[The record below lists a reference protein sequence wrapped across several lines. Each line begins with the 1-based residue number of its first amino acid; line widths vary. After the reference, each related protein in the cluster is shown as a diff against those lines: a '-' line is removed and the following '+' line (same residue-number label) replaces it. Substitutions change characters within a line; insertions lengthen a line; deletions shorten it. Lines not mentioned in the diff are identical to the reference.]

1 MESILYIFLPCKK
14 VYPIG
19 VTYLADFIHR
29 RKPEVRQRIL
39 DLSLFSESQRSQA
52 IRDAALEFKPDLVCF
67 SWRDIQIFSPH
78 EGDASLE
85 HAFNFYFAGNPIKR
99 VAASFAGLKQLYRY
113 YSHIRANLSYP
124 WLVRKEFPK
133 TQIMIGGGAFTA
145 FADQLIEKLP
155 EGTIGI
161 LGEGE
166 DAILKVVNG
175 ESLENERYIIREGK
189 QTRKGNQGS
198 PALLDALTVD
208 LPYLTSIFPQHAAY
222 MDESIGVQTK
232 RGCPYDCAFCLYPY
246 IEGKR
251 VRYRPPEMVVKD
263 ISQHYHQWGARRFW
277 FTDAQFITG
286 KEAYP
291 QCTEIL
297 ERIVSEK
304 LEIEWSGY
312 IRTSLIT
319 PELAKLMVRS
329 GVGDLEVAITS
340 GSQEVL
346 NNLHMGFK
354 LERLYDGCRYL
365 AEAGFKG
372 KVILN
377 YSLNSPK
384 ETEES
389 LLQSVES
396 YKKVASIL
404 GEERVFPLMF
414 FLGIQP
420 NTDLE
425 HRLLEEGYL
434 SAGYNPLML
443 TPTSIRKLLYNP
455 APLNKLIAKACLAA
469 WERKE
474 GSRDPRAWTGSL
486 SQTASQATPSGPKPD
501 TAHYA
506 DANLIR
512 GIQNNSGRDALLTL
526 EEILRSRRPG
536 SADSRHH
543 GKDGCESNELAVIH
557 RPLHAP
563 WFACIP
569 REHGAIMPLLLG

>member
-1 MESILYIFLPCKK
+1 MNSILYVFLPCKK

-19 VTYLADFIHR
+19 IAYLADFIHR
-29 RKPEVRQRIL
+29 RRPDVRQRIL
-39 DLSLFSESQRSQA
+39 DLSLYPQAQRARVLRETASA
-52 IRDAALEFKPDLVCF
+52 FAPELVCF

-85 HAFNFYFAGNPIKR
+85 HAFNFYFASNPLKR
-99 VAASFAGLKQLYRY
+99 VIASFQGLKQLYRY
-113 YSHIRANLSYP
+113 YSDIRADLSYP
-124 WLVRKEFPK
+124 WVIRKECPHA
-133 TQIMIGGGAFTA
+133 QIMIGGGAFTA

-166 DAILKVVNG
+166 DAILKV
-175 ESLENERYIIREGK
+175 LEGRPLEDERYIYRAG
-189 QTRKGNQGS
+189 TRIQKGEKHA

-208 LPYLTSIFPQHAAY
+208 LPYLTSIFPQY
-222 MDESIGVQTK
+222 TEYTGECIGVQSK

-251 VRYRPPEMVVKD
+251 VRYRPPEMVVRD
-263 ISQHYHQWGARRFW
+263 ISQHYHLWGARRFW

-286 KEAYP
+286 KESYP

-297 ERIVSEK
+297 ERIIREG

-319 PELAKLMVRS
+319 AELATLMVRS

-365 AEAGFKG
+365 AEAGFRG

-384 ETEES
+384 ETEET

-396 YKKVASIL
+396 YKMVASIL

-443 TPTSIRKLLYNP
+443 TPGSIKKLLYNP
-455 APLNKLIAKACLAA
+455 APLNKIIAKACLAA
-469 WERKE
+469 WHKKR
-474 GSRDPRAWTGSL
+474 GSQDPRPWSGAIR
-486 SQTASQATPSGPKPD
+486 TPPPSPG
-501 TAHYA
+501 YA
-506 DANLIR
+506 DDNLIR
-512 GIQNNSGRDALLTL
+512 GIEGNSGREALLTL
-526 EEILRSRRPG
+526 EEILKVRKGTDSSTRSVNTPVG
-536 SADSRHH
+536 SPV
-543 GKDGCESNELAVIH
+543 G
-557 RPLHAP
+557 
-563 WFACIP
+563 
-569 REHGAIMPLLLG
+569 

>member
-1 MESILYIFLPCKK
+1 MNSILYIFLPCKK

-19 VTYLADFIHR
+19 ITYLADFIHR

-39 DLSLFSESQRSQA
+39 DLSLFPVPQRSQA
-52 IRDAALEFKPDLVCF
+52 IRDAAADFKPDLVCF

-78 EGDASLE
+78 EGDSSLE
-85 HAFNFYFAGNPIKR
+85 HAFNFYFASNPLKR
-99 VAASFAGLKQLYRY
+99 IAASFAGVKQLYRY
-113 YSHIRANLSYP
+113 YSHIYTILSYP

-133 TQIMIGGGAFTA
+133 AQIMIGGGAFTA

-155 EGTIGI
+155 DGTIGL

-166 DAILKVVNG
+166 DAILKVIEG
-175 ESLENERYIIREGK
+175 RSIEDERYIIKEGNSV
-189 QTRKGNQGS
+189 RKGNQGS
-198 PALLDALTVD
+198 PTLLDAQTVD
-208 LPYLTSIFPQHAAY
+208 LPYLTSIFPQYREYQH
-222 MDESIGVQTK
+222 ESIGVQTK

-251 VRYRPPEMVVKD
+251 VRYRPPDMVVKD
-263 ISQHYHQWGARRFW
+263 IAQHYHQWGTRRFW

-297 ERIVSEK
+297 ERILAEK
-304 LEIEWSGY
+304 LDIEWSGY

-319 PELAKLMVRS
+319 PDLAKLMVRS

-365 AEAGFKG
+365 AEAGFRG

-396 YKKVASIL
+396 YKMVASIL

-443 TPTSIRKLLYNP
+443 TPSSIRKLLYNP
-455 APLNKLIAKACLAA
+455 APLNSVIAKACLRA
-469 WERKE
+469 WEKKQ
-474 GSRDPRAWTGSL
+474 GSRDPRKWTGSL
-486 SQTASQATPSGPKPD
+486 SQSGTK
-501 TAHYA
+501 TTSYA
-506 DANLIR
+506 DTNLSK
-512 GIQNNSGRDALLTL
+512 GIEGNSGRDALLAI
-526 EEILRSRRPG
+526 EDILRPRHPAPPSIPSVENPHVT
-536 SADSRHH
+536 SAR
-543 GKDGCESNELAVIH
+543 
-557 RPLHAP
+557 
-563 WFACIP
+563 
-569 REHGAIMPLLLG
+569 

>member
-29 RKPEVRQRIL
+29 RKPDVRQRIL
-39 DLSLFSESQRSQA
+39 DLSLFPDAQRISA
-52 IRDAALEFKPDLVCF
+52 VRDAATEFKPDLVCF

-78 EGDASLE
+78 EGDSSLE
-85 HAFNFYFAGNPIKR
+85 HAFNFYFASNPLKR
-99 VAASFAGLKQLYRY
+99 IAASFAGVKQLYRY
-113 YSHIRANLSYP
+113 YSHIRAALSYP
-124 WLVRKEFPK
+124 WLIAKEFPK
-133 TQIMIGGGAFTA
+133 AQIMIGGGAFTA
-145 FADQLIEKLP
+145 FADQLIQKLP

-166 DAILKVVNG
+166 DAILKVIEG
-175 ESLENERYIIREGK
+175 QSLEKERYILREGK
-189 QTRKGNQGS
+189 TVRKGQQGS

-208 LPYLTSIFPQHAAY
+208 LPYLTTIFPQHREY
-222 MDESIGVQTK
+222 LGESIGVQSK

-251 VRYRPPEMVVKD
+251 VRYRPPSMVVKD

-297 ERIVSEK
+297 ERILSEK

-340 GSQEVL
+340 GSQMVL
-346 NNLHMGFK
+346 NDLHMGFK

-425 HRLLEEGYL
+425 ERLLEEGYL

-455 APLNKLIAKACLAA
+455 APLNSFIAKACLRA

-474 GSRDPRAWTGSL
+474 GSRDPRKWTGSL
-486 SQTASQATPSGPKPD
+486 SQAPKESD
-501 TAHYA
+501 SYA
-506 DANLIR
+506 DKNLIR
-512 GIQNNSGRDALLTL
+512 GIEGNSGRDALLSL
-526 EEILRSRRPG
+526 EEILRSRQSIRSAKG
-536 SADSRHH
+536 SGDRS
-543 GKDGCESNELAVIH
+543 VIT
-557 RPLHAP
+557 PAS
-563 WFACIP
+563 
-569 REHGAIMPLLLG
+569 

>member
-1 MESILYIFLPCKK
+1 
-14 VYPIG
+14 IG
-19 VTYLADFIHR
+19 ITYLADFIHR
-29 RKPEVRQRIL
+29 RQPDVRQQIL
-39 DLSLFSESQRSQA
+39 DLSLFPVSERSQA
-52 IRDAALEFKPDLVCF
+52 LRDAATAFKPDLVCF

-78 EGDASLE
+78 EGDSSLE
-85 HAFNFYFAGNPIKR
+85 HAFNFYFASNPLKR
-99 VAASFAGLKQLYRY
+99 VVASFEGVKQLYRY
-113 YSHIRANLSYP
+113 YSHIYKILSYP
-124 WLVRKEFPK
+124 WLIRKEFSK
-133 TQIMIGGGAFTA
+133 AQIMIGGGAFTA

-155 EGTIGI
+155 EGTIGL

-166 DAILKVVNG
+166 DAILKVIEG
-175 ESLENERYIIREGK
+175 RSIEDERYIIKEGGK
-189 QTRKGNQGS
+189 VRKGQQGS

-208 LPYLTSIFPQHAAY
+208 LPYLTSIFPQHREFIG
-222 MDESIGVQTK
+222 ESIGVQTK

-251 VRYRPPEMVVKD
+251 VRYRPPSMVVKD

-297 ERIVSEK
+297 ERIVSEN

-384 ETEES
+384 ETEET

-396 YKKVASIL
+396 YKIVASIL

-425 HRLLEEGYL
+425 QRLLEEGYL

-455 APLNKLIAKACLAA
+455 APLNGFIAKACLKA

-474 GSRDPRAWTGSL
+474 GSRDPRKWTGSL
-486 SQTASQATPSGPKPD
+486 SQTASADTTDQSGQ
-501 TAHYA
+501 YA
-506 DANLIR
+506 DKSLLK
-512 GIQNNSGRDALLTL
+512 GIEGNSGRDALLSL
-526 EEILRSRRPG
+526 EEILKSRKTSFSSVTSSSKSSVTPV
-536 SADSRHH
+536 S
-543 GKDGCESNELAVIH
+543 
-557 RPLHAP
+557 
-563 WFACIP
+563 
-569 REHGAIMPLLLG
+569 

>member
-1 MESILYIFLPCKK
+1 MDSILYIFLPCKK

-29 RKPEVRQRIL
+29 RKPDVRQRIL
-39 DLSLFSESQRSQA
+39 DLSLFPDAQRISA
-52 IRDAALEFKPDLVCF
+52 VRDAATEFKPDLVCF

-78 EGDASLE
+78 EGDSSLE
-85 HAFNFYFAGNPIKR
+85 HAFNFYFASNPLKR
-99 VAASFAGLKQLYRY
+99 IAASFAGVKQLYRY
-113 YSHIRANLSYP
+113 YSHIRAALSYP
-124 WLVRKEFPK
+124 WLIAKDFPK

-145 FADQLIEKLP
+145 FADQLIQKLP

-166 DAILKVVNG
+166 DAILKVIEG
-175 ESLENERYIIREGK
+175 QSLENERYILREGK
-189 QTRKGNQGS
+189 TVRKGQQGS

-208 LPYLTSIFPQHAAY
+208 LPYLTTIFPQHREY
-222 MDESIGVQTK
+222 LGESIGVQSK

-251 VRYRPPEMVVKD
+251 VRYRPPSMVVKD

-297 ERIVSEK
+297 ERILAEK

-340 GSQEVL
+340 GSQVVL
-346 NNLHMGFK
+346 NDLHMGFK

-425 HRLLEEGYL
+425 ERLLEEGYL

-455 APLNKLIAKACLAA
+455 APLNSFIAKACLMA
-469 WERKE
+469 WERKD
-474 GSRDPRAWTGSL
+474 GSRDPRKWTGSL
-486 SQTASQATPSGPKPD
+486 SQAPKESG
-501 TAHYA
+501 AYA
-506 DANLIR
+506 DQNLIR
-512 GIQNNSGRDALLTL
+512 GIEGNSGRDALLSL
-526 EEILRSRRPG
+526 EEILRSRQSLR
-536 SADSRHH
+536 SAN
-543 GKDGCESNELAVIH
+543 ESSEKSVAT
-557 RPLHAP
+557 PAS
-563 WFACIP
+563 
-569 REHGAIMPLLLG
+569 

>member
-39 DLSLFSESQRSQA
+39 DLSLFPEDQRISA
-52 IRDAALEFKPDLVCF
+52 VRDAATEFKPDLVCF

-78 EGDASLE
+78 EGDSSLE
-85 HAFNFYFAGNPIKR
+85 HAFNFYFASNPLKR
-99 VAASFAGLKQLYRY
+99 ITASFAGLQQLYRY
-113 YSHIRANLSYP
+113 YSHIRAALSYP
-124 WLVRKEFPK
+124 WLIAKEFPRA
-133 TQIMIGGGAFTA
+133 QIMIGGGAFTA
-145 FADQLIEKLP
+145 FADQLIQKLP

-166 DAILKVVNG
+166 DAILKVTEG
-175 ESLENERYIIREGK
+175 QSLEQERYILREGK
-189 QTRKGNQGS
+189 TVRKGQQGA

-208 LPYLTSIFPQHAAY
+208 LPYLTSIFPQY
-222 MDESIGVQTK
+222 KEYLGESIGVQSK

-251 VRYRPPEMVVKD
+251 VRYRPPAMVVQD
-263 ISQHYHQWGARRFW
+263 IAQHYHQWGARRFW

-297 ERIVSEK
+297 ERILAEK
-304 LEIEWSGY
+304 LGIEWSGY

-346 NNLHMGFK
+346 NDLHMGFK

-396 YKKVASIL
+396 YKKVAAIL

-425 HRLLEEGYL
+425 QRLLEEGYL

-455 APLNKLIAKACLAA
+455 APLNSFIAKACLRA
-469 WERKE
+469 WERKD
-474 GSRDPRAWTGSL
+474 GSKDPRKWTGSL
-486 SQTASQATPSGPKPD
+486 SQTPTESGP
-501 TAHYA
+501 YA
-506 DANLIR
+506 DKSLIR
-512 GIQNNSGRDALLTL
+512 GIEGNSGRDALLSL
-526 EEILRSRRPG
+526 EEILRARQSLR
-536 SADSRHH
+536 SAKDS
-543 GKDGCESNELAVIH
+543 GDKSAV
-557 RPLHAP
+557 
-563 WFACIP
+563 P
-569 REHGAIMPLLLG
+569 RGV

>member
-1 MESILYIFLPCKK
+1 MNSILYIFLPCKK

-39 DLSLFSESQRSQA
+39 DLSLFPEAQRSA
-52 IRDAALEFKPDLVCF
+52 AVRDAATEFKPDLVCF

-78 EGDASLE
+78 EGDSSLE
-85 HAFNFYFAGNPIKR
+85 HAFNFYFASNPLKR
-99 VAASFAGLKQLYRY
+99 ITASFAGLQQLYRY
-113 YSHIRANLSYP
+113 YSHIRAALSYP
-124 WLVRKEFPK
+124 WLIAKEFPK
-133 TQIMIGGGAFTA
+133 AQIMIGGGAFTA
-145 FADQLIEKLP
+145 FADQLIQKLP

-166 DAILKVVNG
+166 DAILKVIEG
-175 ESLENERYIIREGK
+175 QSLQHERYILREGK
-189 QTRKGNQGS
+189 TVRKGQQGA

-208 LPYLTSIFPQHAAY
+208 LPYLTSIFPQY
-222 MDESIGVQTK
+222 TEYIGESIGVQSK

-251 VRYRPPEMVVKD
+251 VRYRPPSMVVKD

-297 ERIVSEK
+297 ERILAEK

-346 NNLHMGFK
+346 NDLHMGFK

-425 HRLLEEGYL
+425 QRLLEEGYL

-455 APLNKLIAKACLAA
+455 APLNSFIAKACLRA
-469 WERKE
+469 WERKD
-474 GSRDPRAWTGSL
+474 GSKDPRKWTGSL
-486 SQTASQATPSGPKPD
+486 SQTPKESGP
-501 TAHYA
+501 YA
-506 DANLIR
+506 DKSLIR
-512 GIQNNSGRDALLTL
+512 GIEGNSGRDALLSL
-526 EEILRSRRPG
+526 EEILRSRQSLR
-536 SADSRHH
+536 SAKDSDD
-543 GKDGCESNELAVIH
+543 KSAVT
-557 RPLHAP
+557 R
-563 WFACIP
+563 
-569 REHGAIMPLLLG
+569 GG

>member
-1 MESILYIFLPCKK
+1 MNSILYIFLPCKK

-29 RKPEVRQRIL
+29 RRPDVRQRIL
-39 DLSLFSESQRSQA
+39 DLSLFPDVQRSSA
-52 IRDAALEFKPDLVCF
+52 VRDAATEFKPDLVCF

-78 EGDASLE
+78 EGDSSLE
-85 HAFNFYFAGNPIKR
+85 HAFNFYFASNPLKR
-99 VAASFAGLKQLYRY
+99 VVASFAGLQQLYRY
-113 YSHIRANLSYP
+113 YSHIRAALSYP
-124 WLVRKEFPK
+124 WLIAKDFPK
-133 TQIMIGGGAFTA
+133 AQIMIGGGAFTA

-166 DAILKVVNG
+166 DAILKVIEG
-175 ESLENERYIIREGK
+175 QSLEKERYITREGK
-189 QTRKGNQGS
+189 TIRKGQQGS

-208 LPYLTSIFPQHAAY
+208 LPYLTSIFPQHQEY
-222 MDESIGVQTK
+222 MGESIGVQSK

-251 VRYRPPEMVVKD
+251 VRYRPPAMVVKD
-263 ISQHYHQWGARRFW
+263 IAQHYHQWGARRFW

-297 ERIVSEK
+297 ERILAEK

-340 GSQEVL
+340 GSQVVL
-346 NNLHMGFK
+346 NDLHMGFK

-396 YKKVASIL
+396 YKVVASIL

-425 HRLLEEGYL
+425 ARLLEEGYL

-455 APLNKLIAKACLAA
+455 APLNSFIAKACLRA

-474 GSRDPRAWTGSL
+474 GSRDPRKWTGSL
-486 SQTASQATPSGPKPD
+486 SQSPKESGP
-501 TAHYA
+501 YA
-506 DANLIR
+506 DKSLIK
-512 GIQNNSGRDALLTL
+512 GIEGNSGRDALLSL
-526 EEILRSRRPG
+526 EELLRSRPSIR
-536 SADSRHH
+536 SAKSS
-543 GKDGCESNELAVIH
+543 GEKSLITPAS
-557 RPLHAP
+557 
-563 WFACIP
+563 
-569 REHGAIMPLLLG
+569 

>member
-1 MESILYIFLPCKK
+1 MMNSILYVFLPCKK

-29 RKPEVRQRIL
+29 RQPDIRQRIL
-39 DLSLFSESQRSQA
+39 DLSVHPQA
-52 IRDAALEFKPDLVCF
+52 EQPNVLRKTVSAFAPDLVCF

-85 HAFNFYFAGNPIKR
+85 HAFNFYFSSNPVKKI
-99 VAASFAGLKQLYRY
+99 AASFQGLRQLYRY
-113 YSHIRANLSYP
+113 YNDIRANLSYP
-124 WLVRKEFPK
+124 WLIRNEFP
-133 TQIMIGGGAFTA
+133 QARIMIGGGAFTA

-166 DAILKVVNG
+166 DAILKMVEG
-175 ESLENERYIIREGK
+175 RSLADERYIVKEGGK
-189 QTRKGNQGS
+189 VSKGDQGS

-208 LPYLTSIFPQHAAY
+208 LPYLTSIFPQY
-222 MDESIGVQTK
+222 RDYLDESIGVQSK

-263 ISQHYHQWGARRFW
+263 IAQHYHQWGARRFW

-297 ERIVSEK
+297 ERILREK
-304 LEIEWSGY
+304 LDIQWSGY

-319 PELAKLMVRS
+319 ADLAKLMVRS

-365 AEAGFKG
+365 AEAGFQG

-384 ETEES
+384 ETEDT

-396 YKKVASIL
+396 YKTVASIL

-455 APLNKLIAKACLAA
+455 APLNKIIAKACLAA
-469 WERKE
+469 WHKKQ
-474 GSRDPRAWTGSL
+474 GSRDPRPWSGSL
-486 SQTASQATPSGPKPD
+486 SVKPQA
-501 TAHYA
+501 YA
-506 DANLIR
+506 DGSLIR
-512 GIQNNSGRDALLTL
+512 GVEHNSGRQALLTL
-526 EEILRSRRPG
+526 EEILRSRKTADN
-536 SADSRHH
+536 SAASPQGPAVSRA
-543 GKDGCESNELAVIH
+543 G
-557 RPLHAP
+557 
-563 WFACIP
+563 
-569 REHGAIMPLLLG
+569 

>member
-1 MESILYIFLPCKK
+1 MNSILYVFLPCKK

-29 RKPEVRQRIL
+29 RKPDVRQRIL
-39 DLSLFSESQRSQA
+39 DLSLFPDAQRISA
-52 IRDAALEFKPDLVCF
+52 VRDAATEFKPDLVCF

-78 EGDASLE
+78 EGDSSLE
-85 HAFNFYFAGNPIKR
+85 HAFNFYFASNPLKR
-99 VAASFAGLKQLYRY
+99 IAASFAGVKQLYRY
-113 YSHIRANLSYP
+113 YSHIRAALSYP
-124 WLVRKEFPK
+124 WLIAKEFPK
-133 TQIMIGGGAFTA
+133 AQIMIGGGAFTA
-145 FADQLIEKLP
+145 FADQLIQKLP

-166 DAILKVVNG
+166 DAILKVIEG
-175 ESLENERYIIREGK
+175 QSLEKERYILREGK
-189 QTRKGNQGS
+189 TVRKGQQGS

-208 LPYLTSIFPQHAAY
+208 LPYLTSIFPQHREY
-222 MDESIGVQTK
+222 LGESIGVQSK

-251 VRYRPPEMVVKD
+251 VRYRPPSMVVKD

-297 ERIVSEK
+297 ERILAEK

-346 NNLHMGFK
+346 NDLHMGFK

-425 HRLLEEGYL
+425 ERLLEEGYL

-455 APLNKLIAKACLAA
+455 APLNSFIAKACLRA

-474 GSRDPRAWTGSL
+474 GSRDPRKWTGSL
-486 SQTASQATPSGPKPD
+486 SQAPKESGP
-501 TAHYA
+501 YA

-512 GIQNNSGRDALLTL
+512 GIEGNSGRDALLSL
-526 EEILRSRRPG
+526 EEILRSRKPHAARQ
-536 SADSRHH
+536 S
-543 GKDGCESNELAVIH
+543 
-557 RPLHAP
+557 PLGVEP
-563 WFACIP
+563 SKI
-569 REHGAIMPLLLG
+569 

>member
-1 MESILYIFLPCKK
+1 MNSILYIFLPCKK

-39 DLSLFSESQRSQA
+39 DLSLFPESQRTQA
-52 IRDAALEFKPDLVCF
+52 IRDVALDFKPDLVCF

-85 HAFNFYFAGNPIKR
+85 HAFNFYFASNPIKR

-124 WLVRKEFPK
+124 WLIRKEFPK
-133 TQIMIGGGAFTA
+133 SQIMIGGGAFTA

-175 ESLENERYIIREGK
+175 ESLEHERYIIREGN
-189 QTRKGNQGS
+189 QTRKGQQGS

-208 LPYLTSIFPQHAAY
+208 LPYLTSIFPQHASY

-297 ERIVSEK
+297 ERILSEK

-384 ETEES
+384 ETEDS

-396 YKKVASIL
+396 YKKVAAIL

-455 APLNKLIAKACLAA
+455 APLNKLIAKACLTA
-469 WERKE
+469 WQQKE
-474 GSRDPRAWTGSL
+474 GSRDPRAWSGSL
-486 SQTASQATPSGPKPD
+486 SQTTSSESKP
-501 TAHYA
+501 AQPHYA

-512 GIQNNSGRDALLTL
+512 GIQNNSGREALLTL
-526 EEILRSRRPG
+526 EEILRARRPAQPTTA
-536 SADSRHH
+536 SAE
-543 GKDGCESNELAVIH
+543 KTAVS
-557 RPLHAP
+557 P
-563 WFACIP
+563 
-569 REHGAIMPLLLG
+569 MS

>member
-1 MESILYIFLPCKK
+1 MQSILYIFLPCKK

-19 VTYLADFIHR
+19 VTYIADFIHR
-29 RKPEVRQRIL
+29 RKPDVRQRIL
-39 DLSLFSESQRSQA
+39 DLSLFPLGQRRQA
-52 IRDAALEFKPDLVCF
+52 ILDVATEFMPNLVCF

-78 EGDASLE
+78 EGDSSLE
-85 HAFNFYFAGNPIKR
+85 HAFNFYFASNPLKR
-99 VAASFAGLKQLYRY
+99 ITASFAGVKQLYRY
-113 YSHIRANLSYP
+113 YNHINTILSYP
-124 WLVRKEFPK
+124 ALVRKEFPRA
-133 TQIMIGGGAFTA
+133 QMMIGGGAFTA

-166 DAILKVVNG
+166 DAILKVIEG
-175 ESLENERYIIREGK
+175 RSIEDERYIVKEGN
-189 QTRKGNQGS
+189 QVRKGRQAS
-198 PALLDALTVD
+198 PALLESWPVD
-208 LPYLTSIFPQHAAY
+208 LPYLTSIFPQYKEYAG
-222 MDESIGVQTK
+222 ESIGVQSK

-251 VRYRPPEMVVKD
+251 VRYRPPETVVKD
-263 ISQHYHQWGARRFW
+263 IAQHYHQWGTRRFW

-297 ERIVSEK
+297 ERILAEE
-304 LEIEWSGY
+304 LDIEWSGY

-319 PELAKLMVRS
+319 SELAKLMVRS

-396 YKKVASIL
+396 YKMVASIL

-425 HRLLEEGYL
+425 QRLLEEGYL

-455 APLNKLIAKACLAA
+455 APLNKIIAKACLRA
-469 WERKE
+469 WERKQ
-474 GSRDPRAWTGSL
+474 GSSDPRRWTGSL
-486 SQTASQATPSGPKPD
+486 SQSTNPSS
-501 TAHYA
+501 TYA
-506 DANLIR
+506 DQNLSR
-512 GIQNNSGRDALLTL
+512 GIEGNSGRDALLSL
-526 EEILRSRRPG
+526 EEILASRRPASSHSQATEPRTS
-536 SADSRHH
+536 SA
-543 GKDGCESNELAVIH
+543 G
-557 RPLHAP
+557 
-563 WFACIP
+563 
-569 REHGAIMPLLLG
+569 

>member
-1 MESILYIFLPCKK
+1 MDSILYVFLPCKK

-19 VTYLADFIHR
+19 TTYLADFIHR
-29 RKPEVRQRIL
+29 RKPEVRQQII
-39 DLSLFSESQRSQA
+39 DLSLYPVAQRGEA
-52 IRDAALEFKPDLVCF
+52 LRHAAEAFKPDLVCF

-85 HAFNFYFAGNPIKR
+85 HAFNFYFASNPLKR
-99 VAASFAGLKQLYRY
+99 ITASFEGLKQLYRY
-113 YSHIRANLSYP
+113 YNHIRTILSYP
-124 WLVRKEFPK
+124 WLIRKEFPHAR
-133 TQIMIGGGAFTA
+133 IMIGGGAFTA

-166 DAILKVVNG
+166 DAILKVLEG
-175 ESLENERYIIREGK
+175 RSLADERYIIRENG
-189 QTRKGNQGS
+189 RISKGRQGS

-208 LPYLTSIFPQHAAY
+208 LSYLTSIFPQYREYAG
-222 MDESIGVQTK
+222 ESIGVQSK

-251 VRYRPPEMVVKD
+251 VRYRPPEMVVRD

-297 ERIVSEK
+297 ERILK
-304 LEIEWSGY
+304 AGLEIEWSGY

-319 PELAKLMVRS
+319 HELARLMVRS

-346 NNLHMGFK
+346 NDLHMGFK

-384 ETEES
+384 ETEET

-396 YKKVASIL
+396 YKRVASIL
-404 GEERVFPLMF
+404 GEGRVFPLMF

-425 HRLLEEGYL
+425 ARLLEEGYL

-455 APLNKLIAKACLAA
+455 APLNKIIAKACLRA
-469 WERKE
+469 WNQKD
-474 GSRDPRAWTGSL
+474 SHDPRAWSGSL
-486 SQTASQATPSGPKPD
+486 SQAEQTQ
-501 TAHYA
+501 AHYA
-506 DANLIR
+506 DGNLIR
-512 GIQNNSGRDALLTL
+512 GIEQNSGRLALLGIEDLIRTRRTPAT
-526 EEILRSRRPG
+526 IPTRQPRSPHY
-536 SADSRHH
+536 S
-543 GKDGCESNELAVIH
+543 
-557 RPLHAP
+557 
-563 WFACIP
+563 
-569 REHGAIMPLLLG
+569 

>member
-1 MESILYIFLPCKK
+1 MNSILYIFLPCKK

-39 DLSLFSESQRSQA
+39 DLSLFSESQRTQA
-52 IRDAALEFKPDLVCF
+52 IRDAALDFKPDLVCF

-85 HAFNFYFAGNPIKR
+85 HAFNFYFASNPIKR

-124 WLVRKEFPK
+124 WLIRKEFPK

-175 ESLENERYIIREGK
+175 ESLENERYIIREGN
-189 QTRKGNQGS
+189 QTRKGSQGA

-208 LPYLTSIFPQHAAY
+208 LPYLTSIFPQHASY

-297 ERIVSEK
+297 ERILSEK

-396 YKKVASIL
+396 YKKVSAIL

-455 APLNKLIAKACLAA
+455 APLNKLIAKACLTA
-469 WERKE
+469 WQQKE
-474 GSRDPRAWTGSL
+474 GSRDPRAWSGSL
-486 SQTASQATPSGPKPD
+486 SQTTSSESKP
-501 TAHYA
+501 AQPHYA

-512 GIQNNSGRDALLTL
+512 GIQNNSGREALLTL
-526 EEILRSRRPG
+526 EEILRARRPAQPTTA
-536 SADSRHH
+536 SAE
-543 GKDGCESNELAVIH
+543 KTAVS
-557 RPLHAP
+557 P
-563 WFACIP
+563 
-569 REHGAIMPLLLG
+569 MS

>member
-1 MESILYIFLPCKK
+1 MQSILYVFLPCKK

-29 RKPEVRQRIL
+29 RRPEVRQRIL
-39 DLSLFSESQRSQA
+39 DLSIYPQAECPRVLRDVAAAFS
-52 IRDAALEFKPDLVCF
+52 PDLVCF

-85 HAFNFYFAGNPIKR
+85 HAFNFYFASNPFKR
-99 VAASFAGLKQLYRY
+99 LTASVQGLKHLYRY
-113 YSHIRANLSYP
+113 YRDIRANLSYP
-124 WLVRKEFPK
+124 WLIRKEFPGA
-133 TQIMIGGGAFTA
+133 QIMIGGGAFTA

-166 DAILKVVNG
+166 DAILKVIDGQPLND
-175 ESLENERYIIREGK
+175 ERYILCENGRVSKGTK
-189 QTRKGNQGS
+189 QGM
-198 PALLDALTVD
+198 PLLDAPTVD
-208 LPYLTSIFPQHAAY
+208 LPYLTSVFPQFTEY
-222 MDESIGVQTK
+222 VGECIGVQSK

-251 VRYRPPEMVVKD
+251 VRYRPAEMVVQD
-263 ISQHYHQWGARRFW
+263 IAQHYHRWGARRFW

-297 ERIVSEK
+297 ERIIREK
-304 LEIEWSGY
+304 LDIEWSGY

-319 PELAKLMVRS
+319 ADLAKLMVRS

-340 GSQEVL
+340 GSQAVL
-346 NNLHMGFK
+346 NDLHMGFK

-365 AEAGFKG
+365 AEAGFRG

-377 YSLNSPK
+377 YSLNSPN
-384 ETEES
+384 ETEDT

-434 SAGYNPLML
+434 TAGYNPLML

-455 APLNKLIAKACLAA
+455 APLNKFIAKACLSA
-469 WERKE
+469 WHKKH
-474 GSRDPRAWTGSL
+474 GSRDPRPWTGSL
-486 SQTASQATPSGPKPD
+486 SQTQTSQG
-501 TAHYA
+501 YA
-506 DANLIR
+506 DQNLTK
-512 GIQNNSGRDALLTL
+512 GLEANSGREALLTL
-526 EEILRSRRPG
+526 EEILKSRKAIESSKG
-536 SADSRHH
+536 SAKASA
-543 GKDGCESNELAVIH
+543 AV
-557 RPLHAP
+557 
-563 WFACIP
+563 
-569 REHGAIMPLLLG
+569 

>member
-1 MESILYIFLPCKK
+1 MNSILYIFLPCKK

-39 DLSLFSESQRSQA
+39 DLSLFSESQRTQA
-52 IRDAALEFKPDLVCF
+52 IRDAALDFKPDLVCF

-85 HAFNFYFAGNPIKR
+85 HAFNFYFASNPIKR

-124 WLVRKEFPK
+124 WLIRKEFPK

-189 QTRKGNQGS
+189 QTRKGNQGA

-208 LPYLTSIFPQHAAY
+208 LPYLTSIFPQHASY

-297 ERIVSEK
+297 ERILSEK
-304 LEIEWSGY
+304 MEIEWSGY

-455 APLNKLIAKACLAA
+455 APLNKIIAKACLTA
-469 WERKE
+469 WEHKE
-474 GSRDPRAWTGSL
+474 GSRDPRTWTGSL
-486 SQTASQATPSGPKPD
+486 SQTNPSQARPD
-501 TAHYA
+501 QTHYA

-512 GIQNNSGRDALLTL
+512 GIQNNSGREALLTL
-526 EEILRSRRPG
+526 EEILRSRRP
-536 SADSRHH
+536 AQPTAAPTE
-543 GKDGCESNELAVIH
+543 KTAVS
-557 RPLHAP
+557 P
-563 WFACIP
+563 
-569 REHGAIMPLLLG
+569 MT

>member
-1 MESILYIFLPCKK
+1 MNSILYIFLPCKK

-39 DLSLFSESQRSQA
+39 DLSLFPEAQRISA
-52 IRDAALEFKPDLVCF
+52 VRDAATEFKPDLVCF

-78 EGDASLE
+78 EGDSSLE
-85 HAFNFYFAGNPIKR
+85 HAFNFYFASNPLKR
-99 VAASFAGLKQLYRY
+99 ITASFAGLQQLYRY
-113 YSHIRANLSYP
+113 YSHIRAALSYP
-124 WLVRKEFPK
+124 WLIAKEFPK

-145 FADQLIEKLP
+145 FADQLIQKLP

-166 DAILKVVNG
+166 DAILKVVEG
-175 ESLENERYIIREGK
+175 QSLENERYILREGK
-189 QTRKGNQGS
+189 TVRKGQQGA

-208 LPYLTSIFPQHAAY
+208 LPYLTSIFPQY
-222 MDESIGVQTK
+222 KEYLGESIGVQSK

-251 VRYRPPEMVVKD
+251 VRYRPPSMVVQD

-297 ERIVSEK
+297 ERILAEK

-346 NNLHMGFK
+346 NDLHMGFK

-396 YKKVASIL
+396 YKKVAAIL

-425 HRLLEEGYL
+425 ERLLEEGYL

-455 APLNKLIAKACLAA
+455 APLNSFIAKACLRA
-469 WERKE
+469 WERKD
-474 GSRDPRAWTGSL
+474 GSKDPRKWTGSL
-486 SQTASQATPSGPKPD
+486 SQTQKESGP
-501 TAHYA
+501 YA
-506 DANLIR
+506 DKSLIR
-512 GIQNNSGRDALLTL
+512 GIEGNSGRDALLSL
-526 EEILRSRRPG
+526 EEILRSRQSLRSAKDSGNKSAVTPG
-536 SADSRHH
+536 A
-543 GKDGCESNELAVIH
+543 
-557 RPLHAP
+557 
-563 WFACIP
+563 
-569 REHGAIMPLLLG
+569 

>member
-1 MESILYIFLPCKK
+1 MKSVLYVFLPCKK

-19 VTYLADFIHR
+19 ATYLADFIHR
-29 RKPEVRQRIL
+29 RKPEVRQQIL
-39 DLSLFSESQRSQA
+39 DLSLYPVAQRS
-52 IRDAALEFKPDLVCF
+52 RALRHATEAFQPDLVCF

-85 HAFNFYFAGNPIKR
+85 HAFNFYFASNPLKR
-99 VAASFAGLKQLYRY
+99 VTASFEGVRQLYRY
-113 YSHIRANLSYP
+113 YSHIRTILSYP
-124 WLVRKEFPK
+124 WLIRKEFPK

-145 FADQLIEKLP
+145 FADQLIDKLP
-155 EGTIGI
+155 EGVIGI

-166 DAILKVVNG
+166 DAILKVIEG
-175 ESLENERYIIREGK
+175 RPLDDERYIVRENG
-189 QTRKGNQGS
+189 RISKGRQGS

-208 LPYLTSIFPQHAAY
+208 LPYLTSIFPQYRDYAG
-222 MDESIGVQTK
+222 ESIGVQTK

-251 VRYRPPEMVVKD
+251 VRYRPAEMVVRD
-263 ISQHYHQWGARRFW
+263 IAQHYHQWGARRFW

-297 ERIVSEK
+297 ERITKEG

-319 PELAKLMVRS
+319 PDLANLMVKS

-346 NNLHMGFK
+346 NDLHMGFK

-384 ETEES
+384 ETEET

-425 HRLLEEGYL
+425 ARLLEEGYL

-443 TPTSIRKLLYNP
+443 TPRSIRKLLYNP
-455 APLNKLIAKACLAA
+455 APLNKIIAKACLAA
-469 WERKE
+469 WNREKQ
-474 GSRDPRAWTGSL
+474 SHDPRAWSGSL
-486 SQTASQATPSGPKPD
+486 SQAEQAQAP
-501 TAHYA
+501 HYA
-506 DANLIR
+506 DGNLVR
-512 GIQNNSGRDALLTL
+512 GIEHNSGRLALLGI
-526 EEILRSRRPG
+526 EEILRAKRRPHPVSPTG
-536 SADSRHH
+536 QLNSF
-543 GKDGCESNELAVIH
+543 
-557 RPLHAP
+557 RPP
-563 WFACIP
+563 P
-569 REHGAIMPLLLG
+569 

>member
-39 DLSLFSESQRSQA
+39 DLSLFPDAQRSRA
-52 IRDAALEFKPDLVCF
+52 VRDAATEFKPDLVCF

-78 EGDASLE
+78 EGDSSLE
-85 HAFNFYFAGNPIKR
+85 HAFNFYFASNPLKR
-99 VAASFAGLKQLYRY
+99 VVASFAGLQQLYRY
-113 YSHIRANLSYP
+113 YSHIRTALSYP
-124 WLVRKEFPK
+124 WLIAKEFPK
-133 TQIMIGGGAFTA
+133 AQIMIGGGAFTA
-145 FADQLIEKLP
+145 FADQLILKLP

-166 DAILKVVNG
+166 DAILKVI
-175 ESLENERYIIREGK
+175 ESQSLENERYIVREGK
-189 QTRKGNQGS
+189 TIRKGQQGA

-208 LPYLTSIFPQHAAY
+208 LPYLTSIFPQY
-222 MDESIGVQTK
+222 REYVGESIGVQSK

-251 VRYRPPEMVVKD
+251 VRYRPPSMVVKD

-291 QCTEIL
+291 QCIEIL
-297 ERIVSEK
+297 ERILAEK

-354 LERLYDGCRYL
+354 LEKLYDGCRYL

-425 HRLLEEGYL
+425 QRLLEEGYL

-455 APLNKLIAKACLAA
+455 APLNSFIAKACLRA
-469 WERKE
+469 WERKA
-474 GSRDPRAWTGSL
+474 GSRDPRKWTGSL
-486 SQTASQATPSGPKPD
+486 SQTPKESGP
-501 TAHYA
+501 YA
-506 DANLIR
+506 DKNLIR
-512 GIQNNSGRDALLTL
+512 GIEGNSGRDALLSL
-526 EEILRSRRPG
+526 EEILRSRQSIRT
-536 SADSRHH
+536 AKESRE
-543 GKDGCESNELAVIH
+543 KSVVTPAS
-557 RPLHAP
+557 
-563 WFACIP
+563 
-569 REHGAIMPLLLG
+569 

>member
-1 MESILYIFLPCKK
+1 MMESILYIFLPCKK

-29 RKPEVRQRIL
+29 RKPDVRQRIL
-39 DLSLFSESQRSQA
+39 DLSLFPEDQRISA
-52 IRDAALEFKPDLVCF
+52 VRHAATEFKPDLVCF

-78 EGDASLE
+78 EGDSSLE
-85 HAFNFYFAGNPIKR
+85 HAFNFYFASNPLKR
-99 VAASFAGLKQLYRY
+99 ITASFAGLQQLYRY
-113 YSHIRANLSYP
+113 YSHIRAALSYP
-124 WLVRKEFPK
+124 WLIAKEFPRA
-133 TQIMIGGGAFTA
+133 QMMIGGGAFTA
-145 FADQLIEKLP
+145 FADQLIQKLP

-166 DAILKVVNG
+166 DAILKVVEG
-175 ESLENERYIIREGK
+175 QSLEQERYIVREGK
-189 QTRKGNQGS
+189 TVRKGQQGA

-208 LPYLTSIFPQHAAY
+208 LPYLTSIFPQY
-222 MDESIGVQTK
+222 TEYLGESIGVQSK

-251 VRYRPPEMVVKD
+251 VRYRPPSMVVKD

-297 ERIVSEK
+297 ERILAEK

-346 NNLHMGFK
+346 NDLHMGFK
-354 LERLYDGCRYL
+354 LEKLYDGCRYL

-396 YKKVASIL
+396 YKNIAAIL

-425 HRLLEEGYL
+425 QRLLEEGYL

-455 APLNKLIAKACLAA
+455 APLNSFIAKACLRA

-474 GSRDPRAWTGSL
+474 GSRDPRKWTGSL
-486 SQTASQATPSGPKPD
+486 SQTPKESGS
-501 TAHYA
+501 YA
-506 DANLIR
+506 DKSLIR
-512 GIQNNSGRDALLTL
+512 GIEGNSGREALLSL
-526 EEILRSRRPG
+526 EEILRSRQSLRSTKDSG
-536 SADSRHH
+536 DKSAAIR
-543 GKDGCESNELAVIH
+543 
-557 RPLHAP
+557 
-563 WFACIP
+563 
-569 REHGAIMPLLLG
+569 GA